1 MLVLVDLLVLLKALA
16 IFLAQEA
23 HRQIEQHMCQG
34 EFRKIKL
41 RAFIR
46 ENLIILRVAPM
57 QERFPEIPRNGAGRR
72 RQAFGTMGM
81 SGCRQTSFYHN
92 TAIFIGS
99 QMPGELHGVKR
110 DLLAAHILRGNGLL
124 HSERVSRSRIT
135 QGMKYIQ
142 LQMLTTSN

>member
-1 MLVLVDLLVLLKALA
+1 MLVLVDLLVLLKSPA

-23 HRQIEQHMCQG
+23 HRQIEQHMRQG

-41 RAFIR
+41 CAFIR
-46 ENLIILRVAPM
+46 KNLIILRVTPM

-110 DLLAAHILRGNGLL
+110 DLFAAHILRGNGLL
-124 HSERVSRSRIT
+124 HSECVSRSRIT